1 MTHSYLHM
9 KEQFGYEPETLE
21 EKEIKKYI
29 QKQGIGITEEQVQG
43 MIEVKLSDDNTYE
56 PLDSEV

>member
-1 MTHSYLHM
+1 M
-9 KEQFGYEPETLE
+9 KTEVLDKNGLIIYDE
-21 EKEIKKYI
+21 EIKKYI
-29 QKQGIGITEEQVQG
+29 QKQEIDIIEEQVQG

>member
-1 MTHSYLHM
+1 M
-9 KEQFGYEPETLE
+9 KTEVLDKNGLIIYDE
-21 EKEIKKYI
+21 EIYKHI
-29 QKQGIGITEEQVQG
+29 QKQGIGITEEQIQG

>member
-1 MTHSYLHM
+1 M
-9 KEQFGYEPETLE
+9 KTEVLDKNGLIIYDE
-21 EKEIKKYI
+21 EIKKYI
-29 QKQGIGITEEQVQG
+29 QKQEIDITKEQIQG

>member
-1 MTHSYLHM
+1 M
-9 KEQFGYEPETLE
+9 KTEVLDKNGLIIYDE
-21 EKEIKKYI
+21 EIKKYI
-29 QKQGIGITEEQVQG
+29 KKQGIGITEEQVQG